1 MSIHI
6 VILTQVG
13 VPILDLGVNVTKDT
27 AQKYHLLPIKIFYI
41 LSLTNR
47 DVGLRNLSD
56 MVQNERIAFNSKE
69 HEVLLFYRK
78 TQRLSSSANANRHS
92 SKGLLRWSLFSLTK
106 TLISNV
112 DTKHTKT

>member
-47 DVGLRNLSD
+47 DVGLRMSVRLNCH
-56 MVQNERIAFNSKE
+56 NEKFRI
-69 HEVLLFYRK
+69 K
-78 TQRLSSSANANRHS
+78 TD
-92 SKGLLRWSLFSLTK
+92 G
-106 TLISNV
+106 
-112 DTKHTKT
+112 